1 MQTRPGIE
9 SDTIARRTR
18 AVVALAVSLA
28 LHCGIAYAMMDAAS
42 VYGRANVPVPSL
54 SVEAVQTIVLEEVT
68 PTDKAEPPAESAA
81 VQASVAADVP
91 SPDKHVPET
100 QIEKPEPPAAAE
112 PTQLAAHQPSPAP
125 APAPAP
131 PAHATPAEAT
141 PEPPVAAPPLPT
153 IDHPEATELPVAK
166 PDPEAVIEEQR
177 QQAAL
182 RKQMVEEARQQAERE
197 RQRREQERLK
207 AESEA
212 ARKREAE
219 EADRKRKIAEA
230 EAAEKREAEEK
241 DRKRKAAQQAR
252 EAKKAKGAERD
263 QRASLASRGQKQ
275 DTRGAARTTA
285 SRGDILS
292 YAALV
297 RARVASNKPG
307 GSGSGGTVIV
317 SFGVSGSGGLTY
329 ARISRSSGNSGLDQV
344 ALGAVRRSGPFPA
357 PPDGQSHAFS
367 VPFHF
372 N

>member
-9 SDTIARRTR
+9 NDTIARRTR
-18 AVVALAVSLA
+18 AALALAVSLA

-81 VQASVAADVP
+81 MQASVAAETP

-112 PTQLAAHQPSPAP
+112 PTQLTAHQPPSTPAQE
-125 APAPAP
+125 P
-131 PAHATPAEAT
+131 PVQTRPAEAT
-141 PEPPVAAPPLPT
+141 PEPPVVAPPLPT
-153 IDHPEATELPVAK
+153 IDQPEATEVPVAK
-166 PDPEAVIEEQR
+166 PDPEAVIDEHR

-182 RKQMVEEARQQAERE
+182 RKQMEEEAQRKAEKE
-197 RQRREQERLK
+197 RQRRERERLK

-212 ARKREAE
+212 ASKRAVE
-219 EADRKRKIAEA
+219 EVERTRKIAEA

-241 DRKRKAAQQAR
+241 VRKRRAAQQAR

-275 DTRGAARTTA
+275 DARGAARTTA

-307 GSGSGGTVIV
+307 GSGTGGTVVV
-317 SFGVSGSGGLTY
+317 SFGVSGGGGLSY

-344 ALGAVRRSGPFPA
+344 ALAAVRRSSPFPA
-357 PPDGQSHAFS
+357 PPDGQSHTFS